1 MTGSSRT
8 TLRAVAVG
16 AVGALAACGTAG
28 ATPDMHRGEARA
40 VSLGSLTARD
50 VTAAQTAFGVDLLH
64 TVCGSPADGNVL
76 VSATSAAEALSLL
89 YPAAGGG
96 AAEAIGG
103 MLHLPEWSA
112 DLVAAAREHTRALAE
127 LSYDGDLDDEDAPD
141 SLRMTNRLWTMTGL
155 EPEPGYLDDLATAF
169 DSDVRSLD
177 FAGDAEGATDRINTT
192 VEDDT
197 AGIIEDLFEDPL
209 RPDTVAVLT
218 NALHLKARWAT
229 PFSAT
234 QSAPFEAP
242 TGESTVDMMSGGS
255 GDARSAAG
263 WQSVELPYRDGT
275 LAAVAV
281 LPPEGTDPCAVQVDD
296 LAALDAAPPAPVGVE
311 LPKLSIEQTHAL
323 VDPLIS
329 LGFPAVGDYPGLGKQ
344 DLVLSEAVQK
354 TFIEVDEQGT
364 EAAAAT
370 GIAVAESAGPAEVVT
385 FDRPFLFLVTDTAT
399 RSPLFT
405 AVVRDPAA

>member
-1 MTGSSRT
+1 
-8 TLRAVAVG
+8 VG
-16 AVGALAACGTAG
+16 AFAACGTAG
-28 ATPDMHRGEARA
+28 ATPDVHEGRARA
-40 VSLGSLTARD
+40 VSLGSLTAQD
-50 VTAAQTAFGVDLLH
+50 VAAAQTAFGVDLLH
-64 TVCGSPADGNVL
+64 VLCGSPTDGNVL
-76 VSATSAAEALSLL
+76 VSPTSAAEALSLL

-96 AAEAIGG
+96 TAEAIGA
-103 MLHLPEWSA
+103 MLHLPEWSR

-127 LSYDGDLDDEDAPD
+127 LSYAGDLDDDEAPD
-141 SLRMTNRLWTMTGL
+141 SLRMTNRLWTVTGL
-155 EPEPGYLDDLATAF
+155 EPEPAYLDDVATAF

-177 FAGDAEGATDRINTT
+177 FAGDPEGATERINTT

-218 NALHLKARWAT
+218 NALYLQARWAT
-229 PFSAT
+229 PFSDT
-234 QSAPFEAP
+234 RSAAFDAP
-242 TGESTVDMMSGGS
+242 SGESTVDMMSGGS
-255 GDARSAAG
+255 GDARSAGG

-281 LPPEGTDPCAVQVDD
+281 LPPEGTDPCAVAVDD
-296 LAALDAAPPAPVGVE
+296 LAALEAAPPAPVGVE
-311 LPKLSIEQTHAL
+311 LPRISIEQTHAL
-323 VDPLIS
+323 VDPLVS
-329 LGFPAVGDYPGLGKQ
+329 LGMPPVGDYPGLGRR

-370 GIAVAESAGPAEVVT
+370 GIGLAESAGPSEFVT
-385 FDRPFLFLVTDTAT
+385 FDRPFLFAVTDTAT